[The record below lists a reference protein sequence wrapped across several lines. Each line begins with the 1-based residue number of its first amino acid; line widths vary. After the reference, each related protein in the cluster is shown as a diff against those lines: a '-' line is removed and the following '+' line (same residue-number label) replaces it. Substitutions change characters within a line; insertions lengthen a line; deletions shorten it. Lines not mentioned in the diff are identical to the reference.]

1 MSYKLEEKEDENPV
15 KSRGLEKKKLPE
27 KLRQF
32 IESQP
37 FAVLITQKGIAP
49 YVSPV
54 AFVSN
59 EKAHLSSF
67 SITKATRK
75 YSYLMAHPEVYLLI
89 DNWKNKI
96 KDFRDIM
103 AVAAIGRAA
112 HMGNF
117 ERSII
122 EKFYLMKYPYLVDF
136 LHFPTTDL
144 KSG

>member
-89 DNWKNKI
+89 DNWKNKSLRWKFTGFQI
-96 KDFRDIM
+96 
-103 AVAAIGRAA
+103 IGEAYFEN
-112 HMGNF
+112 NF
-117 ERSII
+117 S
-122 EKFYLMKYPYLVDF
+122 KN
-136 LHFPTTDL
+136 
-144 KSG
+144 KSMNI

>member
-1 MSYKLEEKEDENPV
+1 
-15 KSRGLEKKKLPE
+15 
-27 KLRQF
+27 
-32 IESQP
+32 
-37 FAVLITQKGIAP
+37 
-49 YVSPV
+49 
-54 AFVSN
+54 
-59 EKAHLSSF
+59 
-67 SITKATRK
+67 
-75 YSYLMAHPEVYLLI
+75 MAHPEVSLLI

-112 HMGNF
+112 HMRNF

-136 LHFPTTDL
+136 LHSPTTDL

>member
-67 SITKATRK
+67 QLQKLLGSI
-75 YSYLMAHPEVYLLI
+75 HI
-89 DNWKNKI
+89 
-96 KDFRDIM
+96 
-103 AVAAIGRAA
+103 
-112 HMGNF
+112 
-117 ERSII
+117 
-122 EKFYLMKYPYLVDF
+122 
-136 LHFPTTDL
+136 
-144 KSG
+144 